1 MLKYV
6 IRRVDENDVAWLCIF
21 LTAVG
26 MFYSWDHTW
35 ELEQRVAA
43 IETSAARA
51 REPEPEPIELR
62 EVEDERLPTATEWG
76 NGSMCVDADDS
87 ILTAEGRAWYET
99 RPILSVCR

>member
-1 MLKYV
+1 MRYL
-6 IRRVDENDVAWLCIF
+6 IRNFDLDDARWLV
-21 LTAVG
+21 LVVLAVSL
-26 MFYSWDHTW
+26 FTSWDHTRA
-35 ELEQRVAA
+35 LEQRVAA

-62 EVEDERLPTATEWG
+62 EVEEERLPTATEWG

-87 ILTAEGRAWYET
+87 IMTAEGRAWYET

>member
-1 MLKYV
+1 MRYL
-6 IRRVDENDVAWLCIF
+6 IRTFDLDDALWLV
-21 LTAVG
+21 LVLLAVG
-26 MFYSWDHTW
+26 LFTSWDHTRA
-35 ELEQRVAA
+35 LEQRMAA

-76 NGSMCVDADDS
+76 NGSMCVEADGS